1 MCLFYRLKKKLRI
14 MKILKILLF
23 GLIVFLVSCST
34 DNGDSPVTP
43 PSPNRE
49 YLLIIDF
56 WNPNGTNPQISFDAD
71 NSSPEV
77 RIDFSQTFAGVAV
90 PPHFTNV
97 IIDNVRI
104 IDGDFVNYQI
114 DEITAYE
121 FREDINNWK
130 IDVEF
135 YMAYEPVGHLDV
147 VMVLD
152 ASASLGDDFI
162 KVKEFASGFV
172 DKIFTVSPSVNIGIV
187 DFSDVINSY
196 GLTNNKDGV
205 NTYINNIE
213 QGQFTT
219 LYGAMNEGITI
230 LQESQAE
237 GKAIVTFTDG
247 TDNNSDPMYSPSY
260 LSDKLLNDPNNIL
273 INSFTIGLE
282 GNGGV
287 DKPVLQ
293 GLAANGGVSAF
304 PETIDELETV
314 FDQFSTSIA
323 NVYNLVYVRNQQVI
337 PQTDPVK
344 LKFVIKASP
353 K

>member
-1 MCLFYRLKKKLRI
+1 
-14 MKILKILLF
+14 MKIVKILFLS
-23 GLIVFLVSCST
+23 LILLVISCGKDDDNDSST
-34 DNGDSPVTP
+34 PQTT
-43 PSPNRE
+43 NRE
-49 YLLIIDF
+49 YNLYIDF
-56 WNPNGTNPQISFDAD
+56 WNPNGTNPQISFDAE
-71 NSSPEV
+71 NSSSEV

-104 IDGDFVNYQI
+104 IDGQFVNYQI
-114 DEITAYE
+114 DGITAYE

-152 ASASLGDDFI
+152 ASASLGDDFN

-172 DKIFTVSPSVNIGIV
+172 NKIFTESPSANIGIV
-187 DFSDVINSY
+187 DFSDEINSY
-196 GLTNNKDGV
+196 GLSNNQEG
-205 NTYINNIE
+205 INNYISNIQ
-213 QGQFTT
+213 QGPFTT
-219 LYGAMNEGITI
+219 LYEAMNEGIVI
-230 LQESQAE
+230 LQNNQAE

-247 TDNNSDPMYSPSY
+247 TDNNSDPIYNPEY
-260 LSDKLLNDPNNIL
+260 LTDKLVNDPNNIL

-287 DKPVLQ
+287 DKPVLEN
-293 GLAANGGVSAF
+293 LAANGGVAAF
-304 PETIDELETV
+304 PRTIDELETV
-314 FDQFSTSIA
+314 FDQFSTSIS

-337 PQTDPVK
+337 PQTEPVK

>member
-1 MCLFYRLKKKLRI
+1 MKI
-14 MKILKILLF
+14 MKLVLLC
-23 GLIVFLVSCST
+23 LVISLVSCST
-34 DNGDSPVTP
+34 DNGDSPTTP
-43 PSPNRE
+43 PSPLRE
-49 YLLIIDF
+49 YALYIDF
-56 WNPNGTNPQISFDAD
+56 WNPNGTNPQISFDAE

-77 RIDFSQTFAGVAV
+77 RVDFSQTFAGIAM

-104 IDGDFVNYQI
+104 IDGNFVNYQI

-121 FREDINNWK
+121 FRSDINNWK

-152 ASASLGDDFI
+152 ASASLGADFE
-162 KVKEFASGFV
+162 KVKEFSNGFV
-172 DKIFTVSPSVNIGIV
+172 DKIFTVSPSVNVGIV
-187 DFSDVINSY
+187 DFSDVINSF
-196 GLTNNKDGV
+196 GLENNQPGV
-205 NTYINNIE
+205 TDYINNIQ

-219 LYGAMNEGITI
+219 LYGAMNEGIDI
-230 LQESQAE
+230 LQNSDAE

-247 TDNNSDPMYSPSY
+247 TDNNSDPAHTPEF
-260 LSDKLLNDPNNIL
+260 LSDKLRNDPNNIL

-293 GLAANGGVSAF
+293 GLAANGGVAAF
-304 PETIDELETV
+304 PETIEQLETI

-337 PQTDPVK
+337 PQDNPVK